1 MIYGIILGAGAGMTV
16 TALCYIWVLS
26 RVTRQS
32 REDSKVVEELLRR
45 QTEASEE
52 LVAEVQEYVRDN
64 AVFYRAVVR
73 EWAMRSPQNT
83 WRS

>member
-16 TALCYIWVLS
+16 TTLCYIWMLS
-26 RVTRQS
+26 RANRQS
-32 REDSKVVEELLRR
+32 RKDSKVIEELLRR

-73 EWAMRSPQNT
+73 KWAMRSPT
-83 WRS
+83 KSGI